1 MIYLDNAATTKP
13 CSEAA
18 EAAVKCASRC
28 FGNPS
33 SLHHMGVEAEK
44 TITCAKKTLLNRL
57 GKDGEIFFTS
67 GATESNN
74 MAIFGIAEALKDVET
89 G

>member
-44 TITCAKKTLLNRL
+44 AITSAKKTLLNRL
-57 GKDGEIFFTS
+57 GKEGEIFLLR
-67 GATESNN
+67 ELPK
-74 MAIFGIAEALKDVET
+74 AITWRYSELPKP
-89 G
+89 